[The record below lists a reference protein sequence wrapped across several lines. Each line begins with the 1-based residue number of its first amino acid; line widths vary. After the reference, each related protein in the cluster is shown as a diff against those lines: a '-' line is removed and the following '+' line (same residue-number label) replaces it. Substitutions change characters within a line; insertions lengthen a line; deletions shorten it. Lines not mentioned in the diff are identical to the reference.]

1 VLWRRLWPRDERVR
15 WLRSGRRALDR
26 SLIGSCHKL
35 TGAGR
40 VARRWSEPGLSS
52 VQMTA
57 TADLFGR
64 PIRDLRVSVT
74 DRCNLRC
81 TYCMPKEIFGPDH
94 EFLPRDQL
102 LTFDEIVSIVMA
114 FVDQGVTK
122 VRITGG
128 EPLLRKGIEDLIAM
142 IASIEGVE
150 DLTLT
155 TNASLLERKAARLAE
170 SGLDRVTVSLDAMDD
185 PTFQAMNDV
194 GFPVVTVLEA
204 IEAAAAV
211 GLGPI
216 KINAVIQR
224 GVNEH
229 AVLDMAEYFKLT
241 GHIVRFIE
249 YMDVGTMNHWRPED
263 TVSSRELLERFSEKW
278 PLRPVDPSYRGE
290 VANRY
295 EFTDGAGEIGFVS
308 SVTEPFCRDCTR
320 ARLSSD
326 GKLFNCLFANKGLDL
341 RAVLR
346 EGVTDEDLLNMI
358 HEAWA
363 ARGDRYSELRASLR
377 SSRDEPQRV
386 EMYYIGG

>member
-1 VLWRRLWPRDERVR
+1 MQRKTIPTPLNPPSRRPV
-15 WLRSGRRALDR
+15 DR
-26 SLIGSCHKL
+26 L
-35 TGAGR
+35 
-40 VARRWSEPGLSS
+40 
-52 VQMTA
+52 
-57 TADLFGR
+57 GR
-64 PIRDLRVSVT
+64 PLHDLRLSVM
-74 DRCNLRC
+74 DRCNFRC
-81 TYCMPKEIFGPDH
+81 PYCMPADQYH
-94 EFLPRDQL
+94 EDFRFLHSSERL
-102 LTFDEIVSIVMA
+102 SFAEIVRLA
-114 FVDQGVTK
+114 RLFVQLGVK
-122 VRITGG
+122 KIRITGG
-128 EPLLRKGIEDLIAM
+128 EPLLRPEIEELIGEL
-142 IASIEGVE
+142 SLLEGVE
-150 DLTLT
+150 DLALT
-155 TNASLLERKAARLAE
+155 TNGILLAQHAAGLKAA
-170 SGLDRVTVSLDAMDD
+170 GLDRVTVSLDSIDEEIFKRMSGGRGGLDRVLDGIVAAQDAGLD
-185 PTFQAMNDV
+185 PVKLN
-194 GFPVVTVLEA
+194 VVV
-204 IEAAAAV
+204 
-211 GLGPI
+211 
-216 KINAVIQR
+216 KR
-224 GVNEH
+224 GVNDEGAMELVEH
-229 AVLDMAEYFKLT
+229 FRNT
-241 GHIVRFIE
+241 GVVVRFIE

-346 EGVTDEDLLNMI
+346 DGVTDEDLLNMI